1 MSSREFRFGWSCENA
16 DRPGVEPRLMESRWP
31 RKALAGGD
39 LMAYTS
45 PYSLGFAGVAR
56 RLVRRAGRPS
66 IERATVAKN
75 DTPRRHGLTKADL
88 IDAVYDRHGGLTKS
102 EATEIVDAIFKTV
115 KTTLGGGRPV
125 RIKNFGSFEVTTRP
139 GRVGV
144 NPTSGEKITIPPHK
158 GLSFRPARQLRS
170 TLGKRDRDEP

>member
-1 MSSREFRFGWSCENA
+1 M
-16 DRPGVEPRLMESRWP
+16 P
-31 RKALAGGD
+31 
-39 LMAYTS
+39 YTS
-45 PYSLGFAGVAR
+45 PYSLASAWR
-56 RLVRRAGRPS
+56 REDASRPRSFDLHSVQRAVS
-66 IERATVAKN
+66 KN
-75 DTPRRHGLTKADL
+75 DTPRRQGLTKADL
-88 IDAVYDRHGGLTKS
+88 IDAVYERHGGLTKS

-125 RIKNFGSFEVTTRP
+125 RIKNFGSFEVTARP

-170 TLGKRDRDEP
+170 TLVKRDRNDS